1 MNITDTSKLNV
12 MLSPD
17 KLDRLKNKVKDEGK
31 TIDDVI
37 NELIDA
43 YLADTNPDSLN
54 NAIANHPTIQSM
66 KSDIDNLGS
75 YLDGLTR
82 AIQEIKAEKL
92 SSINNE

>member
-1 MNITDTSKLNV
+1 MTTTETQLNIIIN
-12 MLSPD
+12 PD
-17 KLDRLKNKVKDEGK
+17 KLERLKNKVKDEGK

-37 NELIDA
+37 NELIDV
-43 YLADTNPDSLN
+43 YLADSNPDSLN

-66 KSDIDNLGS
+66 KNDIDNLGS

-82 AIQEIKAEKL
+82 AIQDIKAEQL

>member
-1 MNITDTSKLNV
+1 MTTTETQLNIIIN
-12 MLSPD
+12 PD
-17 KLDRLKNKVKDEGK
+17 KLERLKNKVKDEGK

-37 NELIDA
+37 NELIDV
-43 YLADTNPDSLN
+43 YLADSNPDSLN

-66 KSDIDNLGS
+66 KRDIDNLGS

-82 AIQEIKAEKL
+82 AIQDIKAEQL